1 MAKITL
7 PQKKTQHKRILVIRH
22 GAFGDIVKSLGAF
35 QVIRDNHD
43 QDHITLLTSPLF
55 KDFCEKT
62 GFFDDIMVDERGRS
76 LAHYLKITSQIHEKK
91 FDLIYDLQGS
101 KRTGRYFKI
110 LNFRRKTQWSGNV
123 KGCAFYQ
130 KMSQKKVLHPYE
142 RLADQLL
149 IAGLD
154 LKEQT
159 NLQPDL
165 SCLKFKLSQSLPR
178 KFALMIPG
186 SSPHTLEKRCPPLF
200 YADLAT
206 RLKDRGIETVLVGG
220 PDETPIAQA
229 IKQRCP
235 SAFDIT
241 GKTELHEILGIAQRA
256 KLIIGNDTGPL
267 FLACASG
274 KPTFVPWSNYC
285 KAELN
290 APRGAN
296 VHLFRESVLANLN
309 PDRFWHAMEKVL

>member
-1 MAKITL
+1 MPKITL
-7 PQKKTQHKRILVIRH
+7 PHSQNILVIRH

-35 QVIRDNHD
+35 QIISENHKN
-43 QDHITLLTSPLF
+43 DHITLLTMPLF
-55 KDFCEKT
+55 EGFCKKT
-62 GFFDDIMVDERGRS
+62 EFFDEVMLDERERS
-76 LAHYLKITSQIHEKK
+76 FSHYLKITNQIHDKE

-110 LNFRRKTQWSGNV
+110 LNFRRKIQWSGNV

-142 RLADQLL
+142 RLAEQLR

-154 LKEQT
+154 LKGKMS
-159 NLQPDL
+159 LQPDL
-165 SCLKFKLSQSLPR
+165 SWLKMGLSLTLPR

-186 SSPHTLEKRCPPLF
+186 SSPRTLEKRWPALF

-206 RLKDRGIETVLVGG
+206 RLKDRGFETVIVGG
-220 PDETPIAQA
+220 PDETPIAQE
-229 IKQRCP
+229 IKQRSP
-235 SAFDIT
+235 LVLDLT
-241 GKTELHEILGIAQRA
+241 GKTELHDILGIAHRA
-256 KLIIGNDTGPL
+256 KVIVGNDTGPL

-274 KPTFVPWSNYC
+274 NPTFVPWSNYC

-290 APRGAN
+290 APRGDN
-296 VHLFRESVLANLN
+296 VSLFEEPILSNLN
-309 PDRFWHAMEKVL
+309 PDRLWHALEKVL